1 MQDAF
6 AQRGIGGMYGYFLI
20 IYAELRD
27 IDRRN
32 GIGPLVVI
40 RIESDQSVDR
50 SEVEFAVARFES
62 RIMIELVAD

>member
-27 IDRRN
+27 IDWRN
-32 GIGPLVVI
+32 GVGPLVVI

-62 RIMIELVAD
+62 RIIIELVAD